1 MWRRSPRARSSFE
14 PMEMMPVTDI
24 LERTREYVRANFL
37 YMRPDFVLGDDDPL
51 LAKGVIDSMGVMEVI
66 GFLSAEFGITI
77 ADEEITEDN
86 LGSLQAIARFV
97 ATKQRRT
104 EAA

>member
-1 MWRRSPRARSSFE
+1 MTE
-14 PMEMMPVTDI
+14 I
-24 LERTREYVRANFL
+24 LERTRAYVRDNFL

-66 GFLSAEFGITI
+66 GFLTSEFGIAV
-77 ADEEITEDN
+77 ADEEVTEEN
-86 LGSLQAIARFV
+86 LGSLSAIARFV
-97 ATKQRRT
+97 TRKALKT